1 MPAVSGDADVSCKWA
16 GPGSNVASENWCHEQ
31 LRAGKAGAPAVQHL
45 SVHIKICKAEPS
57 PQPLPP
63 LPLCLASN
71 WCQLFDC
78 DNCYCLGKWLPGPM
92 GHSLVC
98 RQLGLHLPPGHL
110 LNPSFFC
117 ALLPETCRSATRGGG
132 EGLLIPP
139 PFPSEGGWS
148 SEEQNLSCSPHQPL
162 LMEEV
167 GPGRPAQ
174 LTSSLTFPNT

>member
-63 LPLCLASN
+63 LPLCLARN

-92 GHSLVC
+92 GQSLVC

-117 ALLPETCRSATRGGG
+117 TLLPETCRSATRGVGRDSSFP
-132 EGLLIPP
+132 L
-139 PFPSEGGWS
+139 PFPQREVGVRRSKICPVHPT
-148 SEEQNLSCSPHQPL
+148 NLSSW
-162 LMEEV
+162 
-167 GPGRPAQ
+167 RK
-174 LTSSLTFPNT
+174 